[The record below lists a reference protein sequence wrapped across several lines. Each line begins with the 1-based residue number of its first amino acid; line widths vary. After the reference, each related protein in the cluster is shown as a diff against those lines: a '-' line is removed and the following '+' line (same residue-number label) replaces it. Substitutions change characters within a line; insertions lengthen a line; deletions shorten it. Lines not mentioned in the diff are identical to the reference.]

1 MSADGP
7 LLVAVD
13 VGTTGARAVAI
24 DLAGAVI
31 AEVRRPYRTHAPH
44 PGWAEQDA
52 GDWAEHAVSALRGLA
67 VALPQ
72 PERVAGVGLTGQC
85 PTVAPVG
92 ADGRPVGPGM
102 LYRDNRAVAEAA
114 EMRAAMGVE
123 AMHARTGHVAQAFH
137 IGPKLLWLRRH
148 QPRVYAA
155 ARQFLQPRDVVL
167 RRLTGRVATDES
179 HADATM
185 FFDLRERRW
194 ADDIFARFDVDP
206 GLFPE
211 ALPSWATAAELPAAA
226 AAETGLPAGIP
237 VVIGAGDSQCVAF
250 GAGVVDPGPASEMAG
265 ASSCLNSA
273 VIEPLADVRVTHYSH
288 VVPDRFTTASA
299 STRAGLRSTGRCGG
313 SAIRGTPAFA
323 ADAERL
329 RRRLRRTPTDARDV
343 APLFLPYLGDGERD
357 DPALR
362 GAFVGLSLRHDRP
375 ALAYAVLEGIAFGV
389 ARALRGARKRRAR
402 PSRELR
408 VAGGAAVACRCSPRS
423 RPTFSAARA
432 GRWRADAAA
441 TGTAL
446 LACTAAAGH
455 RRRGHAAAGDRGAS
469 PAAAERFEPSA
480 GATSSRLRERRLQWF
495 EHTRA
500 AAAVRQDLRARS

>member
-1 MSADGP
+1 MSAAGP

-24 DLAGAVI
+24 DLAGAVV
-31 AEVRRPYRTHAPH
+31 AEVRRPYRTHTPH

-92 ADGRPVGPGM
+92 ADGRQVGPGM

-114 EMRAAMGVE
+114 EMRAAMGVD

-211 ALPSWATAAELPAAA
+211 ALPPWATAAELPAAA

-288 VVPDRFTTASA
+288 VVPDRFTTELGINTSGAA
-299 STRAGLRSTGRCGG
+299 IDWAVRRLGYAGHAAL
-313 SAIRGTPAFA
+313 A

-329 RRRLRRTPTDARDV
+329 RRRLRRTRADARDV

-389 ARALRGARKRRAR
+389 HGALRELEAAGS
-402 PSRELR
+402 PVEELR
-408 VAGGAAVACRCSPRS
+408 VAGGGGRLPVLSQIKADVLG
-423 RPTFSAARA
+423 RPVLAL
-432 GRWRADAAA
+432 RADAAA

-446 LACTAAAGH
+446 LAARPAGLADEAAAAVAAVL
-455 RRRGHAAAGDRGAS
+455 AAAR
-469 PAAAERFEPSA
+469 RYEPSA
-480 GATSSRLRERRLQWF
+480 GSERLAARLQWY

-500 AAAVRQDLRARS
+500 AAAMRQDWSDS